1 MPDEL
6 IYSLWADALTNEQS
20 RNLGTSWNKMFDN
33 DAWTDEELDLLNEYA
48 DYVSSAEPNNPYD
61 EWRRSVLGFSIKLN
75 SPWNERR
82 PRSTGQNKSGVFGG
96 PVNWGGHVIVIL
108 TFAARRK
115 LNEYEHLFLKYW
127 LDTFTSPQFNRD
139 GGSFYIKEYEKAK
152 PRISVYTSLLSD
164 INGLEGTAFEYPQ
177 APPNYYAVAAYR
189 YENFSGSSTGSQSQD
204 SQNISADVAIPVVP
218 FMPKWSDKIVEKFHR
233 STDPEIQEYS
243 KALDDWVVSVENILK
258 GG

>member
-6 IYSLWADALTNEQS
+6 TYLLFADALTDEQA
-20 RNLGTSWNKMFDN
+20 RNLVTSWNKMLDN
-33 DAWTDEELDLLNEYA
+33 DAWADEELDLLNEYA
-48 DYVSSAEPNNPYD
+48 NYVSSAEPNNPYD

-82 PRSTGQNKSGVFGG
+82 PRSTVDGG
-96 PVNWGGHVIVIL
+96 PLNWGGHVIVIL

-139 GGSFYIKEYEKAK
+139 GGSFYIKEYKKEK

-164 INGLEGTAFEYPQ
+164 INGLDFTYHGPQ
-177 APPNYYAVAAYR
+177 APPNYYAVAAFR